1 MPGAGASRT
10 IMIIVAVVVIAAL
23 LFGTMATAM
32 VPAMGPSS

>member
-1 MPGAGASRT
+1 MPGAGAART

-32 VPAMGPSS
+32 IPTGI